1 MASKLMNATL
11 IVSLFAVLITVGAAW
26 TLNVDAE
33 DPLDRDYEVGPY
45 TVEEGQ
51 TMTIDLA
58 SHVMKHSVGIYD
70 EMPSV
75 LNIDDGTLP
84 AWIDVTSSGDVLTLT
99 IAPVAPANVDC
110 RIALDMV
117 GGAGNHESS
126 HTIRFTV
133 NAVAA
138 DGDHTGT
145 VSFDANGGIAD
156 YSQLTYTAGQAIALP
171 GANAA
176 GKFFTGWYADDGSKL
191 GNAGDVIV
199 PEDGQTVTAQWED
212 DPDYGYIILRI
223 EEENGEELFC
233 SVDDE
238 EELVAVYDRFMELLF
253 DEETDEQEGE

>member
-99 IAPVAPANVDC
+99 IAPVAPAT
-110 RIALDMV
+110 
-117 GGAGNHESS
+117 E
-126 HTIRFTV
+126 
-133 NAVAA
+133 
-138 DGDHTGT
+138 
-145 VSFDANGGIAD
+145 
-156 YSQLTYTAGQAIALP
+156 
-171 GANAA
+171 
-176 GKFFTGWYADDGSKL
+176 
-191 GNAGDVIV
+191 
-199 PEDGQTVTAQWED
+199 
-212 DPDYGYIILRI
+212 
-223 EEENGEELFC
+223 
-233 SVDDE
+233 
-238 EELVAVYDRFMELLF
+238 
-253 DEETDEQEGE
+253 